1 MKLLFD
7 QNISYRI
14 IKIIAEVFPDAKQLK
29 ELGLEGMTDKQLW
42 NYAKKNNYTI
52 VTFDADFSD
61 LSNLYG
67 FPPKIIWLRTGNK
80 KTLELARLLLSKR
93 EIIQDFLDNSLYNDF
108 SCLEIYD

>member
-14 IKIIAEVFPDAKQLK
+14 IKIIAEVFPDAKQVK
-29 ELGLEGMTDKQLW
+29 ELGLEGMKDKQLW
-42 NYAKKNNYTI
+42 DYAKNNNYTI
-52 VTFDADFSD
+52 VTFDADFFD

-80 KTLELARLLLSKR
+80 KISELARLLLSKK
-93 EIIQDFLDNSLYNDF
+93 EIIKVFLENSLYNDF